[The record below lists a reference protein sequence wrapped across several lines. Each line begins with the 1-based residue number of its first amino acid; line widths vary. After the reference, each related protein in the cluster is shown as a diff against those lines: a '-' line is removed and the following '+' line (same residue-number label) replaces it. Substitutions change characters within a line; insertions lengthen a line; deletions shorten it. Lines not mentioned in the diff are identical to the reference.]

1 MNNFN
6 NILNMSD
13 LATTGYKVG
22 QFDLVLKDLINPYK
36 PVKPDNYYNQTTKNY
51 ISPPSL
57 EFVRNEIINNIN
69 PTQINQ
75 IGNDL
80 NPSNCEISE
89 YQQKKIK
96 ELEMHINNIGKSFGV
111 GSDTSSN
118 YKNKILSN
126 YLDWVNTIRQML
138 TQIINKHELYY
149 FLNFEPKTYKMEQM
163 QDYWDVP
170 KTDKLFS
177 FTLFISNIE
186 NLSYLIGLVYNYA
199 ILRKHFSEYKMRL
212 YIDFH
217 SVFGS
222 PEAFNLFNM
231 FIDILDDIDPTFDK
245 NIQMI
250 VFFLNPYYQ
259 VVNTDSIDNSFSGS
273 IYEPIVYDIQEVIK
287 YYNNILYNV
296 DNKNNYEELVDTKSP
311 LLNIKLEDIGEG
323 NNKIKQKSTI
333 SDESIGTKENISINV
348 DNLEITYKNLNIP
361 TQRSSF
367 SMFATHL
374 AVNLR
379 FLPLNE
385 DCEYHVRDLDSRL
398 SLTDVNIINK
408 FSNPKYQY
416 VPFYVFQFYKF
427 YFPYLKW
434 RIDVNPYL
442 AGCVGGS
449 NKKPITIS
457 KELKESGNLKILKK
471 EIFFKYILFISF
483 NASNLQIGF
492 LNDEFILANIF
503 EKIKGSYSENIL
515 YLNLGSFAN
524 KHVNEFYYGLTN
536 SSNYP
541 CMLKLGTPIDIL
553 RYPLNGKY
561 ITIDPITD
569 FKIGTISTEFHD
581 VIKKLITE
589 QLNIYLGKIIKEKY
603 NLANYIRKNYKLRL
617 EDEITSELEAALF
630 FSMVPKKYNFD
641 GLEDYDLELYTLN
654 SYGEQTFS
662 SIGSGLNTID
672 DNKLRASDIMT
683 AGYLMADILEEIIF
697 PPNPKYINS
706 NYFLSDDNYD
716 RLFNCMYWDDI
727 GKKFIQRKITKKD
740 ISRKYIDQN
749 TISHIPSELIEFKD
763 KQQVVNTLNK
773 EFNEYLSK
781 STYYPSLN
789 WYLKKISFNKFINIG
804 NKQIRSGILVFVQ
817 DYTKPIY
824 NQNNEEIYSVDT
836 NSVRTLKYNLAGN
849 KDSIKGIEINK
860 NRLKYNILLID
871 DEYIN
876 QFNYTKANNHE
887 KINIKLLKSS
897 HIDKLEKIQG
907 LNKNNDFLIV
917 NNI

>member
-1 MNNFN
+1 
-6 NILNMSD
+6 
-13 LATTGYKVG
+13 
-22 QFDLVLKDLINPYK
+22 
-36 PVKPDNYYNQTTKNY
+36 
-51 ISPPSL
+51 
-57 EFVRNEIINNIN
+57 
-69 PTQINQ
+69 
-75 IGNDL
+75 
-80 NPSNCEISE
+80 
-89 YQQKKIK
+89 
-96 ELEMHINNIGKSFGV
+96 
-111 GSDTSSN
+111 
-118 YKNKILSN
+118 
-126 YLDWVNTIRQML
+126 
-138 TQIINKHELYY
+138 
-149 FLNFEPKTYKMEQM
+149 M

-177 FTLFISNIE
+177 FSLFITNIE

-199 ILRKHFSEYKMRL
+199 IIRKHFPDYKMRI

-222 PEAFNLFNM
+222 PESFNLFNM
-231 FIDILDDIDPTFDK
+231 FIDILEDIDPTFNK

-259 VVNTDSIDNSFSGS
+259 VINSNPSDVMNNES
-273 IYEPIVYDIQEVIK
+273 IYEPIVYDIEEIIK
-287 YYNNILYNV
+287 YYNNILYNT
-296 DNKNNYEELVDTKSP
+296 NTNNINELLNNKSP
-311 LLNIKLEDIGEG
+311 LLNVNLENINLEKQ
-323 NNKIKQKSTI
+323 NSNKSL
-333 SDESIGTKENISINV
+333 SDESIKTKENISVNI
-348 DNLEITYKNLNIP
+348 DNLEINYKNLNSP

-367 SMFATHL
+367 SMFSTHL

-385 DCEYHVRDLDSRL
+385 DCEFHVRDLDSRL
-398 SLTDVNIINK
+398 SLTDLNIINK

-442 AGCVGGS
+442 AGCFGGS

-457 KELKESGNLKILKK
+457 KELEESGNLKILKK

-536 SSNYP
+536 SPNYP
-541 CMLKLGTPIDIL
+541 CILKLGTPIDIL

-569 FKIGTISTEFHD
+569 FKIGSISVKYHNI
-581 VIKKLITE
+581 IKNLVTE
-589 QLNIYLGKIIKEKY
+589 QLNIYLKKNIKEKK
-603 NLANYIRKNYKLRL
+603 NDISNDIRKNYKMRL
-617 EDEITSELEAALF
+617 DDEINNDLEAALF
-630 FSMVPKKYNFD
+630 FSMVPKKYNLNE
-641 GLEDYDLELYTLN
+641 LEDYDLELYTSN
-654 SYGEQTFS
+654 SYSEQFFS
-662 SIGSGLNTID
+662 SIGSSLNIIEND
-672 DNKLRASDIMT
+672 SLKASSIMM
-683 AGYLMADILEEIIF
+683 AGYLLADILEDIIF
-697 PPNPKYINS
+697 PQNPQYINS

-716 RLFNCMYWDDI
+716 RLFNCMYWDDMK
-727 GKKFIQRKITKKD
+727 KKFIQRKINKKD

-749 TISHIPSELIEFKD
+749 IISHIPEKLIEFGNKE
-763 KQQVVNTLNK
+763 QVISTINK
-773 EFNEYLSK
+773 EFNEYLNTCS
-781 STYYPSLN
+781 YYPSLH
-789 WYLKKISFNKFINIG
+789 WYIKKISFNKFINIG
-804 NKQIRSGILVFVQ
+804 NKQLKSGLLLFVR

-824 NQNNEEIYSVDT
+824 NYLNKPIYSIND
-836 NSVRTLKYNLAGN
+836 NSVKTLKYNLNGK

-860 NRLKYNILLID
+860 NKLKYNILLID

-876 QFNYTKANNHE
+876 QFSYTETKNQE
-887 KINIKLLKSS
+887 RINIKLLKLS
-897 HIDKLEKIQG
+897 HIDKLEKIIN
-907 LNKNNDFLIV
+907 LNKNNDFLVID
-917 NNI
+917 NI

>member
-6 NILNMSD
+6 NIMGISD
-13 LATTGYKVG
+13 LASVGYKVG
-22 QFDLVLKDLINPYK
+22 QFDLVLKDIINPIE
-36 PVKPDNYYNQTTKNY
+36 PVKPNIYYNKTAEKNNSSQEPTY
-51 ISPPSL
+51 
-57 EFVRNEIINNIN
+57 NKINNN
-69 PTQINQ
+69 
-75 IGNDL
+75 L
-80 NPSNCEISE
+80 NSSNYEISE

-96 ELEMHINNIGKSFGV
+96 ELETQINNISKTFGIDT
-111 GSDTSSN
+111 DTSTN
-118 YKNKILSN
+118 YKQKIISS
-126 YLDWVNTIRQML
+126 YLDWVNTIRHKF
-138 TQIINKHELYY
+138 TQIVNNSELYY
-149 FLNFEPKTYKMEQM
+149 FFNFDPKSYQIEQM

-199 ILRKHFSEYKMRL
+199 IMRKHFTEYKMRL

-231 FIDILDDIDPTFDK
+231 FTDILDDIDPTFNT

-250 VFFLNPYYQ
+250 LFFLNPYYQ
-259 VVNTDSIDNSFSGS
+259 VVNTEINNVSIQGS
-273 IYEPIVYDIQEVIK
+273 IYEPIVYDIDQVIK
-287 YYNNILYNV
+287 YYNNVFYNGYNV
-296 DNKNNYEELVDTKSP
+296 YDGLSYLSEIKSP
-311 LLNIKLEDIGEG
+311 LLNVKLEDKDEK
-323 NNKIKQKSTI
+323 NNIQKSTI
-333 SDESIGTKENISINV
+333 SDESIRTKEKITINIDSGL
-348 DNLEITYKNLNIP
+348 DITYQNLNIP

-367 SMFATHL
+367 SMFSTHI

-398 SLTDVNIINK
+398 SLTDINIINK

-442 AGCVGGS
+442 AGCFGGS

-457 KELKESGNLKILKK
+457 KELEESGNLKILKK

-524 KHVNEFYYGLTN
+524 KHVNEFYYGLSN

-569 FKIGTISTEFHD
+569 FKIGTISTENHNM
-581 VIKKLITE
+581 IKKLITE
-589 QLNIYLGKIIKEKY
+589 QLNIYLGKITKEKY
-603 NLANYIRKNYKLRL
+603 SLANYIRKNYKLRL
-617 EDEITSELEAALF
+617 EDEITSDLEAALF
-630 FSMVPKKYNFD
+630 FSMIPKKYNFQE
-641 GLEDYDLELYTLN
+641 LIDYDFEQYTLN

-662 SIGSGLNTID
+662 SIGSGLNIVD
-672 DNKLRASDIMT
+672 DNKLRASDIMS

-697 PPNPKYINS
+697 PQNPKYINS

-716 RLFNCMYWDDI
+716 RLFNCMYWDDM
-727 GKKFIQRKITKKD
+727 GKKFIQKKITKKD

-749 TISHIPSELIEFKD
+749 IISHIPSEFVEFKD
-763 KQQVVNTLNK
+763 KQQVVSTLNK
-773 EFNEYLSK
+773 EFNEYLST

-789 WYLKKISFNKFINIG
+789 WYIKKISFNKFINVG
-804 NKQIRSGILVFVQ
+804 NKQIKSGILLFVR
-817 DYTKPIY
+817 DYGKPIY
-824 NQNNEEIYSVDT
+824 NQNNELIYSINS

-849 KDSIKGIEINK
+849 KDSIKGIEINF
-860 NRLKYNILLID
+860 NLLKYNVLLID

-876 QFNYTKANNHE
+876 QFNYSKTNNKE
-887 KINIKLLKSS
+887 QINIKLLKST
-897 HIDKLEKIQG
+897 HLNKLENIIN
-907 LNKNNDFLIV
+907 LNKNNDFLIID
-917 NNI
+917 NI

>member
-1 MNNFN
+1 MSDFN
-6 NILNMSD
+6 NIMGVSD
-13 LATTGYKVG
+13 LANVGYKVG
-22 QFDLVLKDLINPYK
+22 QFDLVLGDIINPNN
-36 PVKPDNYYNQTTKNY
+36 PVKPNNFYNKTTGKN
-51 ISPPSL
+51 L
-57 EFVRNEIINNIN
+57 
-69 PTQINQ
+69 NQ
-75 IGNDL
+75 
-80 NPSNCEISE
+80 SNCEIPE

-96 ELEMHINNIGKSFGV
+96 ELELHINNISKTFGI

-118 YKNKILSN
+118 YKNKILSS
-126 YLDWVNTIRQML
+126 YLDWVNTIRHKF
-138 TQIINKHELYY
+138 TQIINKTELYY
-149 FLNFEPKTYKMEQM
+149 FFNFDPKTYQIEQM

-199 ILRKHFSEYKMRL
+199 IMRKHFSEYKMRL

-231 FIDILDDIDPTFDK
+231 FIDILDDIDPTFNK
-245 NIQMI
+245 NIQM
-250 VFFLNPYYQ
+250 VLFFLNPYYQ
-259 VVNTDSIDNSFSGS
+259 VVNTEINEVSIQGS
-273 IYEPIVYDIQEVIK
+273 IYEPIVYDIEDVIK
-287 YYNNILYNV
+287 YYNNVFYNV
-296 DNKNNYEELVDTKSP
+296 NNKEDLSDLKSP
-311 LLNIKLEDIGEG
+311 LLNVKLEDIGEKK
-323 NNKIKQKSTI
+323 NIPKSTI
-333 SDESIGTKENISINV
+333 SDESIRTKEKISINI
-348 DNLEITYKNLNIP
+348 DSGLDITYKNLNTP

-367 SMFATHL
+367 SMFSTHI

-385 DCEYHVRDLDSRL
+385 DCEFHVRDLDSRL
-398 SLTDVNIINK
+398 SLTDINIINK

-442 AGCVGGS
+442 AGCFGGS

-457 KELKESGNLKILKK
+457 KELEESGNLKILKK

-569 FKIGTISTEFHD
+569 FKIGTISTEFHNM
-581 VIKKLITE
+581 IKKLITE
-589 QLNIYLGKIIKEKY
+589 QLNIYLGKLTKEKY

-617 EDEITSELEAALF
+617 EDEITSDLEAALF
-630 FSMVPKKYNFD
+630 FSMVPKKYNFE
-641 GLEDYDLELYTLN
+641 GLEDYDLELYTSN
-654 SYGEQTFS
+654 SYSEQTFS
-662 SIGSGLNTID
+662 SIGSGSNIVG
-672 DNKLRASDIMT
+672 DNKLKASDIMT

-697 PPNPKYINS
+697 PQNPKYINS

-716 RLFNCMYWDDI
+716 RLFNCMYWDDM
-727 GKKFIQRKITKKD
+727 GKKFIQKKITKKD

-749 TISHIPSELIEFKD
+749 IISHIPSEFVEFKD
-763 KQQVVNTLNK
+763 KQQVVSTLNK
-773 EFNEYLSK
+773 EFNEYLGT

-789 WYLKKISFNKFINIG
+789 WYIKKISFNKFINVG
-804 NKQIRSGILVFVQ
+804 NKQIKSGILLFVR

-824 NQNNEEIYSVDT
+824 DQNNKPVYSINS

-849 KDSIKGIEINK
+849 KDSIKGIEINF

-871 DEYIN
+871 DKYIN
-876 QFNYTKANNHE
+876 QFNYTKANNKD
-887 KINIKLLKSS
+887 KINIQLLKTA
-897 HIDKLEKIQG
+897 HLDKLENIIN
-907 LNKNNDFLIV
+907 LNKNNDFLIID
-917 NNI
+917 NI

>member
-1 MNNFN
+1 MGDFN
-6 NILNMSD
+6 NIMSISD
-13 LATTGYKVG
+13 LANIGYKVG
-22 QFDLVLKDLINPYK
+22 QFDLLLKDIINPINPIK
-36 PVKPDNYYNQTTKNY
+36 PINYYNKTTGKNM
-51 ISPPSL
+51 PSL
-57 EFVRNEIINNIN
+57 EFVSNKIINTIN

-75 IGNDL
+75 IGNNL
-80 NPSNCEISE
+80 NLSNCKISD
-89 YQQKKIK
+89 YQQRKIK
-96 ELEMHINNIGKSFGV
+96 ELEMHINNISKSFGI
-111 GSDTSSN
+111 GTDTSSN
-118 YKNKILSN
+118 YKNKMLSS
-126 YLDWVNTIRQML
+126 YLDWMNTIRNKFI
-138 TQIINKHELYY
+138 QIINKSELYY
-149 FLNFEPKTYKMEQM
+149 FFIFDPKTYQIEQM
-163 QDYWDVP
+163 QDYWDIP

-186 NLSYLIGLVYNYA
+186 NLSYLIGLVYNYV
-199 ILRKHFSEYKMRL
+199 IMRKHFIEYKMRL

-222 PEAFNLFNM
+222 PESFNLFNM
-231 FIDILDDIDPTFDK
+231 FIDILDDIDPTFNK

-250 VFFLNPYYQ
+250 LFFLNPYYQ
-259 VVNTDSIDNSFSGS
+259 VVNTEQDENSIPGS
-273 IYEPIVYDIQEVIK
+273 IYEPIVYDVEDVIK
-287 YYNNILYNV
+287 YYNNIFYNV
-296 DNKNNYEELVDTKSP
+296 NDNLNLSYLSDIKSP
-311 LLNIKLEDIGEG
+311 LLNIKLEDID
-323 NNKIKQKSTI
+323 NKKNTQKSTI
-333 SDESIGTKENISINV
+333 SDESIRTKEKIIINIDSGL
-348 DNLEITYKNLNIP
+348 DITYKNLNTP

-367 SMFATHL
+367 SMFSTHI

-385 DCEYHVRDLDSRL
+385 DCEFHVRDLDSRL
-398 SLTDVNIINK
+398 SLTDINIINK

-442 AGCVGGS
+442 AGCFGGS

-457 KELKESGNLKILKK
+457 KELEESGNLKILKK

-541 CMLKLGTPIDIL
+541 CMLKLGIPIDIL

-569 FKIGTISTEFHD
+569 FKIGTISTEYHNI
-581 VIKKLITE
+581 IKKLITE
-589 QLNIYLGKIIKEKY
+589 QLNIYLGKITKEKY
-603 NLANYIRKNYKLRL
+603 NLANYIRKNYKMRL
-617 EDEITSELEAALF
+617 EDEITSDLEAALF
-630 FSMVPKKYNFD
+630 FSMVPKKYNFE
-641 GLEDYDLELYTLN
+641 GLEDYDLEQYTKN
-654 SYGEQTFS
+654 SYSEQIFS
-662 SIGSGLNTID
+662 SIGSGSNIVG

-697 PPNPKYINS
+697 PQNPQYINS
-706 NYFLSDDNYD
+706 NYFLSLDNYD

-727 GKKFIQRKITKKD
+727 GKKFIQKKIGKKD

-749 TISHIPSELIEFKD
+749 IISHIPQEFVEFKD
-763 KQQVVNTLNK
+763 KQQVVDILNK
-773 EFNEYLSK
+773 EFNEYLRTC
-781 STYYPSLN
+781 TYYPSLN
-789 WYLKKISFNKFINIG
+789 WYIEKISFSKYINVG
-804 NKQIRSGILVFVQ
+804 NKQIKSGILLFVR

-824 NQNNEEIYSVDT
+824 NQNNKPVYSINS

-849 KDSIKGIEINK
+849 KDSIKGIEIYFNK
-860 NRLKYNILLID
+860 LKYNVLLID
-871 DEYIN
+871 DKYIN
-876 QFNYTKANNHE
+876 QFNYTKANNKE
-887 KINIKLLKSS
+887 QINIQLLKSA
-897 HIDKLEKIQG
+897 HLDKLENIIN
-907 LNKNNDFLIV
+907 LNKNNDYLIID
-917 NNI
+917 NI

>member
-1 MNNFN
+1 MN
-6 NILNMSD
+6 SD
-13 LATTGYKVG
+13 LANTGYSVG
-22 QFDLVLKDLINPYK
+22 QFDLILGEIMNPVNSVISNDLNNKIINK
-36 PVKPDNYYNQTTKNY
+36 NQ
-51 ISPPSL
+51 PST
-57 EFVRNEIINNIN
+57 EFVYKKNSNIN
-69 PTQINQ
+69 STQLNQ
-75 IGNDL
+75 IGGNVVS
-80 NPSNCEISE
+80 SNCEISQ

-96 ELEMHINNIGKSFGV
+96 ELENHINNISRTFGI
-111 GSDTSSN
+111 GSNISSN
-118 YKNKILSN
+118 YQNKIISC
-126 YLDWVNTIRQML
+126 YLEWINTIRHKF
-138 TQIINKHELYY
+138 TQLINKTELYY
-149 FLNFEPKTYKMEQM
+149 FFNFDPKTYQMEQM
-163 QDYWDVP
+163 QDYWDIP

-199 ILRKHFSEYKMRL
+199 IMRKHFSEYKMRL

-222 PEAFNLFNM
+222 PEAFNSFNM
-231 FIDILDDIDPTFDK
+231 FIDVMDDIDPTFNT

-259 VVNTDSIDNSFSGS
+259 VSNDDGTIYDS
-273 IYEPIVYDIQEVIK
+273 IYEPIVYDINDVIK
-287 YYNNILYNV
+287 YYNNIFYNT
-296 DNKNNYEELVDTKSP
+296 DDKNNLNELLNTKSP
-311 LLNIKLEDIGEG
+311 LLNVKLENIDDKKTH
-323 NNKIKQKSTI
+323 NSTI
-333 SDESIGTKENISINV
+333 PDESVGTKENISINV

-367 SMFATHL
+367 SMFSTHIV
-374 AVNLR
+374 VNLR

-385 DCEYHVRDLDSRL
+385 DCEFHVRDLDSRL

-408 FSNPKYQY
+408 FSNPKYKY

-442 AGCVGGS
+442 AGCFGGS

-457 KELKESGNLKILKK
+457 KELEESGNLKILKK

-503 EKIKGSYSENIL
+503 EKIKGFYSENIL

-569 FKIGTISTEFHD
+569 FKIGTIPIEFHSI
-581 VIKKLITE
+581 IKKLITE
-589 QLNIYLGKIIKEKY
+589 QLNIYFGKITKEK
-603 NLANYIRKNYKLRL
+603 NILANNIRKNYKLRL
-617 EDEITSELEAALF
+617 DDEITSDLEAALF

-641 GLEDYDLELYTLN
+641 GLEDYDLELYTSN
-654 SYGEQTFS
+654 SYSGQTFG
-662 SIGSGLNTID
+662 SIGSGLNIVG
-672 DNKLRASDIMT
+672 DNKLKASDIMT

-697 PPNPKYINS
+697 PFNPKYINS

-749 TISHIPSELIEFKD
+749 IISHIPSELIEFGD
-763 KQQVVNTLNK
+763 KNQVINTLNK
-773 EFNEYLSK
+773 EFNEYLSTC
-781 STYYPSLN
+781 TYYPSLN
-789 WYLKKISFNKFINIG
+789 WYIKKISFNKFINIG
-804 NKQIRSGILVFVQ
+804 NKQIKSGILLFVRN
-817 DYTKPIY
+817 YTQPIY
-824 NQNNEEIYSVDT
+824 NIDNKKIYSIDD
-836 NSVRTLKYNLAGN
+836 NSVKTLKYNLTGN
-849 KDSIKGIEINK
+849 KDSINGIEINK

-871 DEYIN
+871 DKYIN
-876 QFNYTKANNHE
+876 QFNYTKANNQE
-887 KINIKLLKSS
+887 QINIKLLKSS
-897 HIDKLEKIQG
+897 HLNKLENIMN
-907 LNKNNDFLIV
+907 LNKNNDFLIID
-917 NNI
+917 NI